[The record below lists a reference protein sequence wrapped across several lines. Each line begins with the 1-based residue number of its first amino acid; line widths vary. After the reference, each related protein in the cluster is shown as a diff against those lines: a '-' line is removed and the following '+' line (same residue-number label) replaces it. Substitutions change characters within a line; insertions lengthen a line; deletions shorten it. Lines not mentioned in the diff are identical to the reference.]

1 MVSGNRFSFDRG
13 PWAIETVGSD
23 AYTRQEQGA
32 IHPNKLNYR
41 RGEGGEKYTGAAHV
55 GIGQNRHRYL
65 YGSWYDYNL
74 SNLKGCARW
83 TDEEGNV
90 GKASCF
96 TREFSCSLYKDEG
109 SSKVGSR
116 SSLKEGMI
124 GKKPIGEDSSPL
136 TNKNLAEVK
145 CGALYA
151 DNENARFSVKDEYR
165 FTGEF
170 EQDW

>member
-1 MVSGNRFSFDRG
+1 MHLNKISIALSLTLAVS
-13 PWAIETVGSD
+13 T
-23 AYTRQEQGA
+23 
-32 IHPNKLNYR
+32 
-41 RGEGGEKYTGAAHV
+41 
-55 GIGQNRHRYL
+55 
-65 YGSWYDYNL
+65 
-74 SNLKGCARW
+74 GCAESNTAGDGNQAPSGEDVW